1 MRRLTLVAVAATLL
15 GLVLASSAL
24 AARGPLKALPNASV
38 GKVDGTRAF
47 VALSVT
53 HGRVRAY
60 VCDGTL
66 RRDPTISQWFKGRW
80 DGRSAVALSAGGL
93 RLRVDAGG
101 RTGELIQDGT
111 SNTFRL
117 RPVEAPAG
125 LFERTKAPLR
135 SSWIVMPNRSK
146 RGNFVPTR
154 PPRCRLILVTSSS
167 GQAQWV
173 TIC

>member
-53 HGRVRAY
+53 QGRVRAY
-60 VCDGTL
+60 VCDGTV

-101 RTGELIQDGT
+101 RTGEH
-111 SNTFRL
+111 
-117 RPVEAPAG
+117 
-125 LFERTKAPLR
+125 
-135 SSWIVMPNRSK
+135 
-146 RGNFVPTR
+146 FVPTR